1 MLTSDVAFHS
11 YDSVGTPNS
20 LISRLNGWPA
30 RAPVNASLRPHGSPT
45 HHSGS
50 PWDRYSFGVGL
61 FHPLL
66 HAGLSR
72 RFPQL
77 PPSSNA

>member
-1 MLTSDVAFHS
+1 MDC
-11 YDSVGTPNS
+11 
-20 LISRLNGWPA
+20 
-30 RAPVNASLRPHGSPT
+30 
-45 HHSGS
+45 
-50 PWDRYSFGVGL
+50 YSFGVGL

-77 PPSSNA
+77 RSNVFEDDDQGYGHVIGDDEVPQEHAEAARNGAANCPEGAISVTE